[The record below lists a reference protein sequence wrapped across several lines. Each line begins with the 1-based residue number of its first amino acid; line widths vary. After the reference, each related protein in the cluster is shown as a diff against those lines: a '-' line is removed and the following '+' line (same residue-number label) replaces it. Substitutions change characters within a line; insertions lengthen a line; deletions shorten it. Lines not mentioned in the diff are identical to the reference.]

1 MPKTTLIEKNVLF
14 STNVSFQD
22 GPTDSIP
29 SSKGKFSVMEKL
41 ILTFKD
47 LTFHVHQFKA

>member
-14 STNVSFQD
+14 FTNVSFQD

-29 SSKGKFSVMEKL
+29 SSKGKFSAKEKL
-41 ILTFKD
+41 ILTYKD
-47 LTFHVHQFKA
+47 LPFQVHQFQA